1 VLGNVVGVFTD
12 VETTLRVGLV
22 IPFAVGLFGVFAVE
36 RAFRSMLD
44 VLPVTHARRGNFVRR
59 MVLAWGALF
68 TAIAPVALWRVGE
81 WFGQW
86 L

>member
-1 VLGNVVGVFTD
+1 VGLFQD
-12 VETTLRVGLV
+12 VDTTLQVGMLV
-22 IPFAVGLFGVFAVE
+22 PFVVGLFGVGAVDK
-36 RAFRSMLD
+36 AFRSMLD
-44 VLPVTHARRGNFVRR
+44 VLPLTHRRRGNFVRR

-68 TAIAPVALWRVGE
+68 TAIAPVALWRAGE